1 MNRFHGIFLANLALI
16 CITAV
21 CAAQDSKSEA
31 PKTGDSSTPSNS
43 APARST
49 PNQSD
54 ASAGHAYSGMYTFL
68 KDGEFVQITV
78 EEEGR
83 VTGFVSRYG
92 EGESDKGAFLDQFF
106 RNGKLEATKLTF
118 VTETVHGVWYE
129 FKGTV
134 QRGEGKNPG
143 DEAYYV
149 LKGTL
154 TQNATDANKK
164 VSSHASEVVFRMFPQ
179 EASPAPQARN

>member
-1 MNRFHGIFLANLALI
+1 M
-16 CITAV
+16 
-21 CAAQDSKSEA
+21 
-31 PKTGDSSTPSNS
+31 
-43 APARST
+43 
-49 PNQSD
+49 
-54 ASAGHAYSGMYTFL
+54 YSFL

-92 EGESDKGAFLDQFF
+92 EGESDKGAFLDQYF
-106 RNGKLEATKLTF
+106 RSGKLDGGKLSFT
-118 VTETVHGVWYE
+118 TETVHAVWFE

-134 QRGEGKNPG
+134 ERGEGKNRG

-154 TQNATDANKK
+154 TENASDAQKK
-164 VSSHASEVVFRMFPQ
+164 VTAHASEVEFKMFP
-179 EASPAPQARN
+179 EESSPEPAARN

>member
-1 MNRFHGIFLANLALI
+1 MKTSHALLV
-16 CITAV
+16 AV
-21 CAAQDSKSEA
+21 AFAAVAFGSSSAQDSKATA
-31 PKTGDSSTPSNS
+31 PK
-43 APARST
+43 
-49 PNQSD
+49 
-54 ASAGHAYSGMYTFL
+54 ASEPPLTAQGAKAGKPYSGMYSFL

-78 EEEGR
+78 EDQGR

-106 RNGKLEATKLTF
+106 RSGTMDGNKLNFT
-118 VTETVHGVWYE
+118 TETVHAVWFE

-134 QRGEGKNPG
+134 ERGEGKNPG

-154 TQNATDANKK
+154 TDNTSDAQKK
-164 VSSHASEVVFRMFPQ
+164 VTTHSHDVLFKMFPE
-179 EASPAPQARN
+179 EASPAPPVRN

>member
-1 MNRFHGIFLANLALI
+1 MQQENLMKKSRAILV
-16 CITAV
+16 TVAF
-21 CAAQDSKSEA
+21 AAAAFASLQAQDSKATA
-31 PKTGDSSTPSNS
+31 PKADQ
-43 APARST
+43 PAAA
-49 PNQSD
+49 QE
-54 ASAGHAYSGMYTFL
+54 AKAGREYSGMYSFL

-92 EGESDKGAFLDQFF
+92 EGESDKGAFLDQYF
-106 RNGKLEATKLTF
+106 RSGKLDGGKLSFT
-118 VTETVHGVWYE
+118 TETVHAVWFE

-134 QRGEGKNPG
+134 ERGEGKNRG

-154 TQNATDANKK
+154 TENASDAQKK
-164 VSSHASEVVFRMFPQ
+164 VTAHASEVELKMFP
-179 EASPAPQARN
+179 EESSPEPAARN